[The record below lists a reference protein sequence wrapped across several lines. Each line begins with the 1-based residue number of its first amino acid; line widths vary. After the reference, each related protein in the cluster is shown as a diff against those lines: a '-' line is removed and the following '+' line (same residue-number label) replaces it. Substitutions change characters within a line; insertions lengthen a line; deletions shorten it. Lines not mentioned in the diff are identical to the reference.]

1 MSVKQAENKQ
11 DAVVPAGQQ
20 AATPMVQESKE
31 IIRYSTD
38 FSKGIFGSSDNFMM
52 ATQMAKA
59 FAQST
64 IVPKEYQGN
73 FANGLVAIEMAV
85 RMQTSP
91 LMVMQGLD
99 VIQGRPAWRS
109 QFLIGMVNSSGKY
122 DMDLQFDETKDK
134 DGKPFGCTC
143 WTEKSGRRIVGPEV
157 TLDMA
162 NAEGW
167 TTKNGS
173 KWKTMP
179 QIMLRYRAASFF
191 VSMNCPELKF
201 GLYTKEEVVEMGPEE
216 NYVTMEDMAHQVQ
229 REIEQ
234 NANAQE
240 FPVEPE
246 PEQPQTAIEQKEPP
260 KIMADVTAGQKKKE
274 PAPTVDKSWMKG

>member
-1 MSVKQAENKQ
+1 MADKKQEVAVQ
-11 DAVVPAGQQ
+11 D
-20 AATPMVQESKE
+20 SKE
-31 IIRYSTD
+31 IIKYNTD

-59 FAQST
+59 FASST
-64 IVPKEYQGN
+64 IVPKDYQGN

-99 VIQGRPAWRS
+99 VIQGRPSWRS

-122 DMDLQFDETKDK
+122 DIELQFEETKDK
-134 DGKPFGCTC
+134 VGKPFGCYC
-143 WTEKSGRRIVGPEV
+143 WTTRNGRKVTGPEV
-157 TLDMA
+157 TMDMA
-162 NAEGW
+162 KDEKW
-167 TTKNGS
+167 LEKNGS

-201 GLYTKEEVVEMGPEE
+201 GLYTKEEIIDIGPED
-216 NYVTMEDMAHQVQ
+216 YVTVENMAEQVQ
-229 REIEQ
+229 KEIAE

-240 FPVEPE
+240 FPMPEEPDLIDQEETSAGEKVPEQQAETEPE
-246 PEQPQTAIEQKEPP
+246 TATPDQPRKPDWA
-260 KIMADVTAGQKKKE
+260 
-274 PAPTVDKSWMKG
+274 

>member
-1 MSVKQAENKQ
+1 MGEQASKKQEVA
-11 DAVVPAGQQ
+11 
-20 AATPMVQESKE
+20 VQESKE
-31 IIRYSTD
+31 ITKFNTD
-38 FSKGIFGSSDNFMM
+38 FSKGIFGTSDNFMM

-59 FAQST
+59 FASST

-99 VIQGRPAWRS
+99 VIQGRPSWRS

-122 DMDLQFDETKDK
+122 EIELQFEETKDK
-134 DGKPFGCTC
+134 NGKPFGCYC
-143 WTEKSGRRIVGPEV
+143 WTTRNGRKVTGPEV
-157 TLDMA
+157 TMDMA
-162 NAEGW
+162 KDEKW
-167 TTKNGS
+167 LEKNGS

-201 GLYTKEEVVEMGPEE
+201 GLYTKEEIIDIGSEDG
-216 NYVTMEDMAHQVQ
+216 YVTVENMAEQVQ
-229 REIEQ
+229 KEIAE
-234 NANAQE
+234 NANVQE
-240 FPVEPE
+240 FPMPEESDAVEREESSAGEEVPEQQAEPE
-246 PEQPQTAIEQKEPP
+246 PAPQPQKPDWA
-260 KIMADVTAGQKKKE
+260 
-274 PAPTVDKSWMKG
+274 

>member
-1 MSVKQAENKQ
+1 MGDKKQEVTVQQ
-11 DAVVPAGQQ
+11 D
-20 AATPMVQESKE
+20 SKE
-31 IIRYSTD
+31 IIKYNTD

-59 FAQST
+59 FATST

-99 VIQGRPAWRS
+99 VIQGRPSWRS

-122 DMDLQFDETKDK
+122 DIELQFEESKDK
-134 DGKPFGCTC
+134 NGKPFGCYC
-143 WTEKSGRRIVGPEV
+143 WTTRNGRKVTGPEV
-157 TLDMA
+157 TMDMA
-162 NAEGW
+162 KDEKW
-167 TTKNGS
+167 LEKNGS

-201 GLYTKEEVVEMGPEE
+201 GLYTKEEIIDIGPEDG
-216 NYVTMEDMAHQVQ
+216 YVTVENMAEQVQ
-229 REIEQ
+229 REITE
-234 NANAQE
+234 NANVQE
-240 FPVEPE
+240 FPMPEESETVEQKELPAGEEASEQQTESE
-246 PEQPQTAIEQKEPP
+246 PAPVAQPQTPDWA
-260 KIMADVTAGQKKKE
+260 
-274 PAPTVDKSWMKG
+274 

>member
-1 MSVKQAENKQ
+1 MADKKQEVAVQQ
-11 DAVVPAGQQ
+11 D
-20 AATPMVQESKE
+20 SKE
-31 IIRYSTD
+31 IIKYNTD

-59 FAQST
+59 FASST
-64 IVPKEYQGN
+64 IVPKDYQGN

-99 VIQGRPAWRS
+99 VIQGRPSWRS

-122 DMDLQFDETKDK
+122 DIELQFEETKDK
-134 DGKPFGCTC
+134 NGKPFGCYC
-143 WTEKSGRRIVGPEV
+143 WTTRNGRKVTGPEV
-157 TLDMA
+157 TMEMA
-162 NAEGW
+162 KDEKW
-167 TTKNGS
+167 LEKNGS

-201 GLYTKEEVVEMGPEE
+201 GLYTKEEIIDIGPED
-216 NYVTMEDMAHQVQ
+216 YVTVEDMADQVQ
-229 REIEQ
+229 REIAE

-240 FPVEPE
+240 FP
-246 PEQPQTAIEQKEPP
+246 
-260 KIMADVTAGQKKKE
+260 MSDE
-274 PAPTVDKSWMKG
+274 PAPAEQEEVPTVEEDPEQQTESEPQSQKPDWA

>member
-1 MSVKQAENKQ
+1 MAVKQEEKKQ
-11 DAVVPAGQQ
+11 EVATQQ
-20 AATPMVQESKE
+20 AAAPVQAAKKAE
-31 IIRYSTD
+31 IIRYDTD
-38 FSKGIFGSSDNFMM
+38 FSKGIFGSTDNFMM

-59 FAQST
+59 FAEST

-73 FANGLVAIEMAV
+73 FANGLVAIEMAI

-99 VIQGRPAWRS
+99 VIQGRPAWRA
-109 QFLIGMVNSSGKY
+109 QFLIGMVNSSGRY
-122 DMDLQFDETKDK
+122 DMELQFNETKDK
-134 DGKPFGCTC
+134 NEKPFGCTC
-143 WTEKSGRRIVGPEV
+143 WTKKNGRVVTGPEV
-157 TLDMA
+157 TMEMA

-201 GLYTKEEVVEMGPEE
+201 GLYTKEEIIDIGPDE
-216 NYVTMEDMAHQVQ
+216 NYVSMEDMTQQVQ
-229 REIEQ
+229 REIEENS
-234 NANAQE
+234 NAKE
-240 FPVEPE
+240 FPVSPE
-246 PEQPQTAIEQKEPP
+246 PEQQPVIEQKEPP
-260 KIMADVTAGQKKKE
+260 KTMADVTAGQKQKDHAE
-274 PAPTVDKSWMKG
+274 ADQNPDWA

>member
-1 MSVKQAENKQ
+1 MAGKQTENKQ
-11 DAVVPAGQQ
+11 DAAVVPTGQQ

-85 RMQTSP
+85 RMGTSP

-99 VIQGRPAWRS
+99 IIQGRPAWRA
-109 QFLIGMVNSSGKY
+109 QFLIGMVNSSRKY
-122 DMDLQFDETKDK
+122 DMDLQYAETKDK
-134 DGKPFGCTC
+134 NGKPYGCTC
-143 WTEKSGRRIVGPEV
+143 WTMKDGRKIDGPEI
-157 TLDMA
+157 TMQMA
-162 NAEGW
+162 IDEKW
-167 TTKNGS
+167 LEKNGS

-201 GLYTKEEVVEMGPEE
+201 GLYTKEEVIDMGPEE
-216 NYVTMEDMAHQVQ
+216 NYVTIEDMAQQVK

-246 PEQPQTAIEQKEPP
+246 QPQAAIEQKELP
-260 KIMADVTAGQKKKE
+260 KTMADVTAGQKKKE
-274 PAPTVDKSWMKG
+274 PEHAVDKSWMEG

>member
-1 MSVKQAENKQ
+1 MAEVAAVKQSS
-11 DAVVPAGQQ
+11 
-20 AATPMVQESKE
+20 QE
-31 IIRYSTD
+31 IVRYNTD

-99 VIQGRPAWRS
+99 VIQGRPAWRA
-109 QFLIGMVNSSGKY
+109 QFLIGMVNASGRY
-122 DMDLQFDETKDK
+122 DMELQFDEVKDGK
-134 DGKPFGCTC
+134 GKPFGCTC
-143 WTEKSGRRIVGPEV
+143 WTEKDGRKIVGPEV
-157 TLDMA
+157 TMDMA
-162 NAEGW
+162 QEEGW

-201 GLYTKEEVVEMGPEE
+201 GLYTKEEVMEMAPES
-216 NYVTMEDMAHQVQ
+216 NYVTMEDMAAQVQ
-229 REIEQ
+229 QQIEQ
-234 NANAQE
+234 NANSEDFEEA
-240 FPVEPE
+240 PDPADGHVVDYEPE
-246 PEQPQTAIEQKEPP
+246 KEAAETVQTEEEQPA
-260 KIMADVTAGQKKKE
+260 
-274 PAPTVDKSWMKG
+274 WMQ

>member
-1 MSVKQAENKQ
+1 MATTTKTAEEKRQEVATKQPVSQ
-11 DAVVPAGQQ
+11 
-20 AATPMVQESKE
+20 E
-31 IIRYSTD
+31 IIRYNTD

-99 VIQGRPAWRS
+99 IIQGRPAWRA
-109 QFLIGMVNSSGKY
+109 QFLIGMVNSSGRY
-122 DMDLQFDETKDK
+122 DMELQFDETKDK
-134 DGKPFGCTC
+134 SGKPFGCTC
-143 WTEKSGRRIVGPEV
+143 WTTRSGRKIIGPEV
-157 TLDMA
+157 TMDMA
-162 NAEGW
+162 RDEKW
-167 TTKNGS
+167 LEKNGS

-201 GLYTKEEVVEMGPEE
+201 GLYTKEEVIEMGSGDG
-216 NYVTMEDMAHQVQ
+216 YVTMEDMARQVQ
-229 REIEQ
+229 QQIEQ
-234 NANAQE
+234 NANSEDFEEA
-240 FPVEPE
+240 PE
-246 PEQPQTAIEQKEPP
+246 PGDENTIDGEFTKTTPP
-260 KIMADVTAGQKKKE
+260 DTGGQDDGK
-274 PAPTVDKSWMKG
+274 PDWMK

>member
-1 MSVKQAENKQ
+1 MAAKQEEMKT
-11 DAVVPAGQQ
+11 DVVAPQVSA
-20 AATPMVQESKE
+20 PVQTAKRAE
-31 IIRYSTD
+31 IIRYDTD
-38 FSKGIFGSSDNFMM
+38 FNKGIFGSTDNFMM

-59 FAQST
+59 FAEST

-73 FANGLVAIEMAV
+73 FANGLVAIEMAI

-122 DMDLQFDETKDK
+122 DMELQFDESKD
-134 DGKPFGCTC
+134 DSGKPFRCAC
-143 WTEKSGRRIVGPEV
+143 WNLRNGRKVIGPEV
-157 TLDMA
+157 TMDMA
-162 NAEGW
+162 RDEKW
-167 TTKNGS
+167 LDKNGS

-201 GLYTKEEVVEMGPEE
+201 GLYTKEEIIDIGSSEDNVSTE
-216 NYVTMEDMAHQVQ
+216 TMARQVQ
-229 REIEQ
+229 REIEEKG
-234 NANAQE
+234 NALE
-240 FPVEPE
+240 FPIPPEDTVEDDNTVSAQPDIGNAEDDPE
-246 PEQPQTAIEQKEPP
+246 
-260 KIMADVTAGQKKKE
+260 
-274 PAPTVDKSWMKG
+274 WMN